1 MITPDT
7 ARSACEAAWLA
18 MIELAETVND
28 GVVAQQRDM
37 DATLSD
43 TISGLAGDLA
53 TLANTASVLAR
64 YMSSAP

>member
-7 ARSACEAAWLA
+7 ARCACEAVWLA

-53 TLANTASVLAR
+53 TLANSASVLAR
-64 YMSSAP
+64 YMSSSP